1 MTDEAP
7 RRVRI
12 APGRL
17 FFSFAVIPDCTKG
30 KGWQTMARTK
40 FTFEKRQRE
49 IARQQKQKDKAARRA
64 EAKQS
69 KDESEPETQSGEPG
83 VGDVG
88 DPLPASEE
96 NPGHGDRSP
105 R

>member
-1 MTDEAP
+1 
-7 RRVRI
+7 
-12 APGRL
+12 
-17 FFSFAVIPDCTKG
+17 
-30 KGWQTMARTK
+30 MARTK

-69 KDESEPETQSGEPG
+69 KDETEPALQDEDISLTEGTADLPDGAEKP
-83 VGDVG
+83 VEGD
-88 DPLPASEE
+88 EI
-96 NPGHGDRSP
+96 P